1 MWGACMGR
9 CIFPVGPVWGA
20 GMGSSVSAVWGAGM
34 GCHGSTE
41 GPVWGAGMGSGV
53 SAVWGAGMERCMFP
67 VGPVWGAGTGRCA
80 SSSCPLWGARTGAL
94 RLRPARMGSSAA
106 LRGVRGARVGRPHP
120 RPPSGCPHRRH
131 PARCKGCAHS
141 AAAPHRTAP
150 HRAPLTCGSRSTASF
165 SPLAIASSR
174 PARLRCGRG
183 FYGTGGV
190 AAALPARSGAVC
202 SPSPPFSSS
211 AGRFPLGTRGSSGAV
226 ATRPLSSPPPRSR
239 GLGPKQTAQ
248 RSSGAEPRGG
258 AQRRAL
264 APRLWHPWLLQVG
277 RSAGGAT
284 SDPGSPRAQR
294 QPLRHPCSP
303 PRSPAAPRA
312 APHPPLLFG
321 AVRGRCFVG
330 GSRQRGCALQWDPL
344 RPLPPPSA
352 LCGSPRSLFVP
363 SRDVWGDASH
373 CEGPGGGQHP
383 TSLPYR
389 HTAAP
394 QPHNAAL

>member
-303 PRSPAAPRA
+303 PPEPGCAPRGTASPAALWGRA
-312 APHPPLLFG
+312 GTLLCGGLPAARLRLAVGPP
-321 AVRGRCFVG
+321 A
-330 GSRQRGCALQWDPL
+330 S
-344 RPLPPPSA
+344 PPPPQ
-352 LCGSPRSLFVP
+352 CSLWVP
-363 SRDVWGDASH
+363 PVPFCPFQG
-373 CEGPGGGQHP
+373 CLG
-383 TSLPYR
+383 
-389 HTAAP
+389 
-394 QPHNAAL
+394 